1 MIEANIPEPNDD
13 DMKIE
18 EDEIDE
24 IIKKST
30 KRKSTFV
37 SENLRE
43 KMKDFES
50 SFDSEVKV
58 FEKRPLHSRERFK
71 KANTDKVF
79 VKKRTL
85 DPTERLKKVN
95 THVVFV
101 KKDQDNHKTDLKNR
115 LRKFPLLK
123 KTATS
128 LRKIKAKGMRLGRNC
143 QINS

>member
-1 MIEANIPEPNDD
+1 MIEANIQEPKDD

-24 IIKKST
+24 IIKTST

-43 KMKDFES
+43 KIKDFES

-79 VKKRTL
+79 VKKKTS

-101 KKDQDNHKTDLKNR
+101 KKRPGQPQDRLKDSTPEVSFVEKDR
-115 LRKFPLLK
+115 YILEKD
-123 KTATS
+123 
-128 LRKIKAKGMRLGRNC
+128 
-143 QINS
+143 

>member
-58 FEKRPLHSRERFK
+58 FEKRPLHSREQFK

-85 DPTERLKKVN
+85 DPTERRKKVN

-123 KTATS
+123 K
-128 LRKIKAKGMRLGRNC
+128 RK
-143 QINS
+143 

>member
-85 DPTERLKKVN
+85 VPTERLKKVN

-101 KKDQDNHKTDLKNR
+101 KKDQDNNKTYLKNR

-123 KTATS
+123 K
-128 LRKIKAKGMRLGRNC
+128 RK
-143 QINS
+143 

>member
-1 MIEANIPEPNDD
+1 MIEANIQEPKDD

-24 IIKKST
+24 IIKTST

-43 KMKDFES
+43 KIKDFES

-79 VKKRTL
+79 VKKKHRIQQ
-85 DPTERLKKVN
+85 
-95 THVVFV
+95 
-101 KKDQDNHKTDLKNR
+101 KD
-115 LRKFPLLK
+115 LRK
-123 KTATS
+123 
-128 LRKIKAKGMRLGRNC
+128 
-143 QINS
+143 

>member
-85 DPTERLKKVN
+85 VLTERLKKVN

-123 KTATS
+123 K
-128 LRKIKAKGMRLGRNC
+128 RK
-143 QINS
+143 

>member
-50 SFDSEVKV
+50 SFDGEVKV

-123 KTATS
+123 K
-128 LRKIKAKGMRLGRNC
+128 RK
-143 QINS
+143 

>member
-85 DPTERLKKVN
+85 VPTERLKKVN

-101 KKDQDNHKTDLKNR
+101 KKDQDTHKTDLKTR

-123 KTATS
+123 K
-128 LRKIKAKGMRLGRNC
+128 RK
-143 QINS
+143 

>member
-1 MIEANIPEPNDD
+1 
-13 DMKIE
+13 
-18 EDEIDE
+18 
-24 IIKKST
+24 
-30 KRKSTFV
+30 
-37 SENLRE
+37 
-43 KMKDFES
+43 MKDFES

-58 FEKRPLHSRERFK
+58 FEKRPLHSRARFK

-85 DPTERLKKVN
+85 DPTERLKKMN

-123 KTATS
+123 K
-128 LRKIKAKGMRLGRNC
+128 RK
-143 QINS
+143 

>member
-85 DPTERLKKVN
+85 VPTERLKKVN

-101 KKDQDNHKTDLKNR
+101 KKDQDNHTTDLQNR

-123 KTATS
+123 K
-128 LRKIKAKGMRLGRNC
+128 RK
-143 QINS
+143 